1 MEFGEP
7 LAAIFISLFFI
18 YLFIFLAPSLS
29 GSLRAKNSNSHTQI
43 RSNQRKSNLYIYI
56 FLNSI
61 QRERERL
68 TGDVV
73 VFGGDA
79 ETDVVGQDGHHVDDG
94 HDAAHKL
101 APVRSS
107 E

>member
-1 MEFGEP
+1 M
-7 LAAIFISLFFI
+7 ASHSLPFLFLYFLFI
-18 YLFIFLAPSLS
+18 YLFFWRRPSLV
-29 GSLRAKNSNSHTQI
+29 RYEPRT
-43 RSNQRKSNLYIYI
+43 RTPTRKSDRIKENRIYIYI
-56 FLNSI
+56 FFLNSI

>member
-18 YLFIFLAPSLS
+18 YFFFWRRPSLV
-29 GSLRAKNSNSHTQI
+29 RYEPRT
-43 RSNQRKSNLYIYI
+43 RTPTRKSDRIKENRIYIYI
-56 FLNSI
+56 FFLNSI